1 VRYGA
6 TQETYDDQRS
16 EQGSEERSRLTGIGT
31 EVKPPSPAGADSSE
45 AKVRMVPGADGMRID
60 LDDLAEQLEY
70 DSGEVKVK
78 APGLVV
84 LEKIADFLRTAAAE
98 KAIRVEGH
106 ADNME
111 IGPSL
116 KSAFPSN
123 WELSRARAAGIVRYL
138 VEKGGL
144 DSAKLSAVGYGAS
157 RPVASNATEEG
168 RKRNRRIEIV
178 LLATETSRPAQD
190 MSQRPGGS
198 HQKDSHDGQAVTDP
212 LASINGI
219 QAAGPP
225 TNPTSSTAGS
235 VQDQPVATPPAPEAQ
250 RSPAD
255 VVGDQSAPAPLQ

>member
-6 TQETYDDQRS
+6 TQEAYDQRS
-16 EQGSEERSRLTGIGT
+16 VQGSEERSPLMVIGT
-31 EVKPPSPAGADSSE
+31 EVKPRSSAGADRPE
-45 AKVRMVPGADGMRID
+45 AKVRMVPGTDGIRID

-78 APGLVV
+78 ASGLVV

-123 WELSRARAAGIVRYL
+123 WELSRARAAGIVRHL

-144 DSAKLSAVGYGAS
+144 DSAKLSAVGYGAT
-157 RPVASNATEEG
+157 RPLASNATEEG
-168 RKRNRRIEIV
+168 RKRNRRVEIV
-178 LLATETSRPAQD
+178 LVASETPRPGRD
-190 MSQRPGGS
+190 VSQRTGGS
-198 HQKDSHDGQAVTDP
+198 HQKDSHDGQAVATP
-212 LASINGI
+212 FASKDGI

-225 TNPTSSTAGS
+225 TSPTSIPANFAQG
-235 VQDQPVATPPAPEAQ
+235 QPIAVPPSPEAQ
-250 RSPAD
+250 SSPAD
-255 VVGDQSAPAPLQ
+255 VVGHQSAPATRQ